1 MKRIHKKIAL
11 ILVSVL
17 IGFIIYTALSIYS
30 YGKINH
36 LTKADAAIV
45 LGAAVWL
52 DEPSPVFEER
62 IKHGIWL
69 YNNGYVEK
77 IIFTGGNRGREEPAE
92 ARVAKDYA
100 EKNLVPD
107 YDILDILIETKSKI
121 TQENL
126 LYAKEVAIDKGLR
139 TFLIVSDPFHMKR
152 AMLMAE
158 DYEMKAF
165 PSPTPTTRYRS
176 WKSKSAFLAREV
188 YYYIGYKIYRVFNFG
203 KSHI

>member
-1 MKRIHKKIAL
+1 MKRRYKKIAML
-11 ILVSVL
+11 MSLT
-17 IGFIIYTALSIYS
+17 FICYIAYTALSIYS
-30 YGKINH
+30 FGKINH

-45 LGAAVWL
+45 LGAAVWG

-77 IIFTGGNRGREEPAE
+77 IIFTGGNGGREEPAE
-92 ARVAKDYA
+92 SRVAKDYA

-107 YDILDILIETKSKI
+107 YDILIESKSKI

-126 LYAKEVAIDKGLR
+126 LYAKEVAIDKGLS
-139 TFLIVSDPFHMKR
+139 TFLIVSDPLHMKR
-152 AMLMAE
+152 AMLIAD

-176 WKSKSAFLAREV
+176 WKTKSAFLAREV
-188 YYYIGYKIYRVFNFG
+188 YYYTGYKIYRVFNFG